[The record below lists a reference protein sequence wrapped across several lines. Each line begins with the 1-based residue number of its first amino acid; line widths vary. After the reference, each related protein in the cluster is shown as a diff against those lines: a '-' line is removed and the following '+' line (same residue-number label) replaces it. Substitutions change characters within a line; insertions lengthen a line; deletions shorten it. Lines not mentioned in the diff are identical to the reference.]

1 MNKYLISSSA
11 LIMCLTTTAVYA
23 RHDRN
28 DSDYYDK
35 ARVVNVEPITRMVHV
50 TVPQRECYQEEVRT
64 PVYEGG
70 RSSSAGGAVVG
81 GVVGGIL
88 GHKLSKGKGAATVA
102 GTLLGAAVGN
112 EVGKANAA
120 PPSYHEEIAYVDRC
134 EVRQISRTEERIDGY
149 RVTYEYK
156 GETFTTH
163 MPYDPGKHLRVRI
176 SVAPVVE

>member
-11 LIMCLTTTAVYA
+11 LVLCLTTTAVYA
-23 RHDRN
+23 RHDRD
-28 DSDYYDK
+28 DSDFYDK
-35 ARVVNVEPITRMVHV
+35 ARVVSVEPISRTVHV

-70 RSSSAGGAVVG
+70 RSSAGGAVVG

-88 GHKLSKGKGAATVA
+88 GHKIGKGKGAATVA
-102 GTLLGAAVGN
+102 GTLVGAAIGN

-120 PPSYHEEIAYVDRC
+120 PPSYHEEISYMDRC
-134 EVRQISRTEERIDGY
+134 DVRQISRTEERIDGY

-156 GETFTTH
+156 GETFTTR
-163 MPYDPGKHLRVRI
+163 MPHDPGKYLRVRV
-176 SVAPVVE
+176 SVAPVID